1 MRRLSPRRRLLV
13 AMVALVVLA
22 GVVITAVSLSG
33 GSSDSDAVP
42 RAGSPA
48 QDTPG
53 TVLLVPGYGGGRG
66 SLEQLADRVHRAT
79 GRPTEVLTLAGD
91 GTGDLLAQ
99 VAVLADAVERAYVG
113 GAPSVDVIGY
123 SAGGVVAR
131 LWVAREGGEHQA
143 RRVITLGAPMH
154 GTTLATAG
162 GVLAPGACPTACQQ
176 LTPGSALLRGLP
188 PIPPGLPWLSVWT
201 RLDQTVTPPESARL
215 DGAVNV
221 ALQQVCPAD
230 TAAHGDL
237 PTDPAVTGLVLAALG
252 TAPLSAPES
261 CSVPRS

>member
-1 MRRLSPRRRLLV
+1 MSPRRRLL
-13 AMVALVVLA
+13 AAGVALVVVA
-22 GVVITAVSLSG
+22 GAVTAAVSLSG
-33 GSSDSDAVP
+33 GSSAVP
-42 RAGSPA
+42 RDGSPA

-53 TVLLVPGYGGGRG
+53 PVLLVPGYGGGRG
-66 SLEQLADRVHRAT
+66 ALQQLADRVHQAT
-79 GRPTEVLTLAGD
+79 GRDTEVLTLAGD
-91 GTGDLLAQ
+91 GTGDLLQQ
-99 VAVLADAVERAYVG
+99 VDVLAAAVERAYAD

-162 GVLAPGACPTACQQ
+162 GVLAPGACPTACRQ
-176 LTPGSALLRGLP
+176 LTPGSALLRELP
-188 PIPPGLPWLSVWT
+188 PIPAGLPWLSVWT
-201 RLDQTVTPPESARL
+201 SLDRTVTPPESARL

-237 PTDPAVTGLVLAALG
+237 PTDPAVTGLVLGALG
-252 TAPLSAPES
+252 TAPLSAPTS
-261 CSVPRS
+261 CSALRS